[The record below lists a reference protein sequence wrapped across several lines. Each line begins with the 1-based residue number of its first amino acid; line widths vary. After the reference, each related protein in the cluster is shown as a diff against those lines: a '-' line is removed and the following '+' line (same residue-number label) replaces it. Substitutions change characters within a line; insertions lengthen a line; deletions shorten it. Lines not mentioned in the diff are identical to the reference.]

1 MSRLPVATTLAGALD
16 RTRWDYAPEKDRRF
30 LLDPIGEI
38 FAKLPWEARAYH
50 LGPLPVHLRLAT
62 VRTEGDEPEVS
73 SRRRERA

>member
-38 FAKLPWEARAYH
+38 FAKLPWDSRAYH
-50 LGPLPVHLRLAT
+50 LGPLPVHLRLT
-62 VRTEGDEPEVS
+62 VLRAEGEDLDFSP
-73 SRRRERA
+73 RRRERA

>member
-38 FAKLPWEARAYH
+38 FAKLPWDSRAYH
-50 LGPLPVHLRLAT
+50 LGPLQVHLRLAT
-62 VRTEGDEPEVS
+62 VRAEGEELDF
-73 SRRRERA
+73 RRERA

>member
-38 FAKLPWEARAYH
+38 FAKLPWDSRAYH

-62 VRTEGDEPEVS
+62 VRAEGEELDF
-73 SRRRERA
+73 RRERA

>member
-38 FAKLPWEARAYH
+38 FAKLPWDSRAYH

-62 VRTEGDEPEVS
+62 ARAEGEELDF
-73 SRRRERA
+73 RRERA

>member
-38 FAKLPWEARAYH
+38 FAKLPWDSRAYH

-62 VRTEGDEPEVS
+62 VRAEGEDLDFSP
-73 SRRRERA
+73 RGRERA